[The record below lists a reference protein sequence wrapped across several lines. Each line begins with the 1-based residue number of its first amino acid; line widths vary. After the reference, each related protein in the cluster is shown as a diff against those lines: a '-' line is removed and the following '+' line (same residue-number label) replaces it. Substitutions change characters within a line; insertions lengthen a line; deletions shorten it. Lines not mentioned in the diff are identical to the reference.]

1 MNFPQNLSDMDYKIN
16 QKMASSKNSTNHD
29 IFKGVPS
36 NQMTINFSKDESNS
50 NSVDLKNNKINNL
63 KQKAYISTYDNEN
76 EKENEEVEEE
86 EINSDEY
93 VSSTMLDVDT
103 NTYINMT
110 NNTVVSNKE
119 DKNNNKINNKNK
131 NSIFTQGKL
140 KIKEND
146 TNINDILLN
155 NIQTIENEKEIEIRK
170 NTNDNITIKTNKA
183 NYKKTN
189 SNNSNDNNEMKKS
202 HHHNNKSDYFIN
214 NRPSSITKD
223 KKNNSNNSNSKDK
236 KGIFTPNNDSK
247 KKFKILRDM
256 IFKKLDQYQNKNI
269 YNAGQSNTINII
281 ENIEDNK
288 NDNENEIDN
297 NMISIN
303 NDIVKVD
310 MGVDKSKRNKTSR
323 MTNNNSISII
333 SNNSN
338 KNISVKAGQQQNM
351 RENNN
356 NKKKN
361 KINIYNKNII
371 KEIDTMNIDDQK
383 YEMIPQ
389 SIKKIKTQGRI
400 GKIVYSNQNKKNN
413 FIYISNNSNN
423 INTNS
428 NRNFNSPLVKKNN
441 RISPQNCI
449 NNVEYFNSI
458 CTHKNKKM
466 EENNYLKHN
475 NIHSLKN
482 LKSESLQK
490 NIKKYLLE
498 DEYLSVFPLNND
510 KQKMKILKDS
520 KNKKSVKYQNQ
531 NIKYNEDKYKK
542 INNNNIANRK
552 QIKSGNSAYS
562 KNFLNNCQNEHI
574 LNTISNHNKKVDFYN
589 NFKNN
594 NNLVQNKNSNI
605 SNKKISNE
613 KNNKNREL
621 SFNLAQDNNSSIKD
635 LLSLKKIKNLKNKF
649 ILQSPDLNLENG
661 GRNTNNCPSKKNN
674 PLTTRIKLDIMA
686 EENKNNIRK
695 NHTKYVVNTSNN
707 NANKKNSK
715 NSNSRKRI
723 IYIENNNLKNMNAKS
738 LLYNSLSP
746 NCQSIKQLVDK
757 SKINN
762 IKEMYGNLNYNNQG
776 RNTYNIYSSSKNN
789 YNTNNISNINNNI
802 NININSNKAFYKKI
816 QRDNVREKRSIGEST
831 INYND
836 NMSEF
841 QKSNLSANNKK
852 IIIFNN
858 VSNYNINHTENILN
872 HIDSI
877 RNDPNNGYKKTI
889 EILSPFASISNKNN
903 AHKKFYINKQNT
915 NSQKII
921 NNKIYSRDSKDKKN
935 NMTLIEQKNIY
946 LDNSKN
952 KNNYNHNYHN
962 IYNGNSNSNNSNSN
976 GNSNSNKYLYNKNAN
991 QKLNKNENVNINY
1004 GHNRVNSSQYNGINK
1019 INNNISNNFLQCSNS
1034 NDKERNTITN
1044 KSYGNLNLSKRAKD
1058 KNITNEIFEKIKKNY
1073 TKKSMSP
1080 IQK

>member
-1 MNFPQNLSDMDYKIN
+1 MNFPQNLSEMDYKIN
-16 QKMASSKNSTNHD
+16 QKMTSSKNSINQD
-29 IFKGVPS
+29 VFKVAPT

-50 NSVDLKNNKINNL
+50 NSIDLKSNKINNL
-63 KQKAYISTYDNEN
+63 KQKAFISTYDNEN

-103 NTYINMT
+103 NTYINLT
-110 NNTVVSNKE
+110 NNTVVTNKD
-119 DKNNNKINNKNK
+119 DKNNSKTNNKN
-131 NSIFTQGKL
+131 NIFTQGKL

-146 TNINDILLN
+146 NNLNEILLN
-155 NIQTIENEKEIEIRK
+155 NIQTIENEKEIEIKK
-170 NTNDNITIKTNKA
+170 NTNDNIIIKTNKT

-189 SNNSNDNNEMKKS
+189 SNNSNDNNEVKKA

-214 NRPSSITKD
+214 NRPSSTTKD

-269 YNAGQSNTINII
+269 YNVGQSNTINII

-288 NDNENEIDN
+288 IDNENENDN

-303 NDIVKVD
+303 NDIIKVD
-310 MGVDKSKRNKTSR
+310 MGVNKSKRNKTSR
-323 MTNNNSISII
+323 INNNNSISII

-338 KNISVKAGQQQNM
+338 KNISVKAGQHQNM
-351 RENNN
+351 RETN

-371 KEIDTMNIDDQK
+371 KEIGTINIDDQK

-423 INTNS
+423 NNMNS

-466 EENNYLKHN
+466 DENNYLKHN

-498 DEYLSVFPLNND
+498 DEYLSVFPLNNE

-520 KNKKSVKYQNQ
+520 KNKKSVKYQSQ

-542 INNNNIANRK
+542 IINNNIANRK
-552 QIKSGNSAYS
+552 QVKGGNSGYA
-562 KNFLNNCQNEHI
+562 KNLNNYQSEHI
-574 LNTISNHNKKVDFYN
+574 LNTISNHNKKVDFYSSV
-589 NFKNN
+589 KNN
-594 NNLVQNKNSNI
+594 NNVVQNKNSNI
-605 SNKKISNE
+605 SNKKVSNE

-621 SFNLAQDNNSSIKD
+621 SFNLAQDNSSIKD

-649 ILQSPDLNLENG
+649 ILQSPDLNFENG
-661 GRNTNNCPSKKNN
+661 GRNTNNYPTKKNN

-686 EENKNNIRK
+686 EENKNYIRK
-695 NHTKYVVNTSNN
+695 NQTKYIVNTSNS
-707 NANKKNSK
+707 NANKKNK
-715 NSNSRKRI
+715 NNSNSRKRI
-723 IYIENNNLKNMNAKS
+723 IYIENNNLKNVNAKS

-762 IKEMYGNLNYNNQG
+762 IKEMYSNLNYNNQG
-776 RNTYNIYSSSKNN
+776 RNSYNIYSSSKNN

-816 QRDNVREKRSIGEST
+816 QRDNVKDKRSIVEGT

-836 NMSEF
+836 NMSEY

-872 HIDSI
+872 NIDSI
-877 RNDPNNGYKKTI
+877 RNEPNNGYKKTI
-889 EILSPFASISNKNN
+889 EILSPFASINNKNN
-903 AHKKFYINKQNT
+903 QHKKFYVNKQNT

-935 NMTLIEQKNIY
+935 NMTLIEQKNMY

-952 KNNYNHNYHN
+952 KNNHNYHH
-962 IYNGNSNSNNSNSN
+962 IYNGNNSSN
-976 GNSNSNKYLYNKNAN
+976 NSNSNKYLYNKNAN

-1004 GHNRVNSSQYNGINK
+1004 HHNRVNSSQYNGINK
-1019 INNNISNNFLQCSNS
+1019 INNNISSNFYQCSNI

-1058 KNITNEIFEKIKKNY
+1058 KNITNEIFEKIQKNY

>member
-1 MNFPQNLSDMDYKIN
+1 MNFPQNLSEMDYKIH
-16 QKMASSKNSTNHD
+16 QKMTSSKNSINQD
-29 IFKGVPS
+29 IYKVGPS
-36 NQMTINFSKDESNS
+36 NQMTINFSKDEINS
-50 NSVDLKNNKINNL
+50 NSLDLKHNKINNL
-63 KQKAYISTYDNEN
+63 KQKAFISTYDNEN

-110 NNTVVSNKE
+110 NNTIVTNKD
-119 DKNNNKINNKNK
+119 DKNNNKISSKNK
-131 NSIFTQGKL
+131 NNIFTQGKL
-140 KIKEND
+140 KKKENEND
-146 TNINDILLN
+146 NNLNDILLN
-155 NIQTIENEKEIEIRK
+155 NIQTIENEKEIEIKK
-170 NTNDNITIKTNKA
+170 NTNDNITIKTNKT

-189 SNNSNDNNEMKKS
+189 SNNSNDNNNNEVKKV

-214 NRPSSITKD
+214 NRPCSISKD

-269 YNAGQSNTINII
+269 YNVGQSNTINII

-288 NDNENEIDN
+288 NDNENDNDN

-323 MTNNNSISII
+323 ITNNNSISII

-338 KNISVKAGQQQNM
+338 KNILVKAGQNQNI

-371 KEIDTMNIDDQK
+371 KEIGTINIDDQK

-389 SIKKIKTQGRI
+389 SMKKVKTQGRI

-466 EENNYLKHN
+466 DENNYLKHN

-490 NIKKYLLE
+490 SIKKYLLE
-498 DEYLSVFPLNND
+498 DEYLSVFPLSID

-520 KNKKSVKYQNQ
+520 KNKKAVKFQNQ

-542 INNNNIANRK
+542 INNNNIGSRK
-552 QIKSGNSAYS
+552 QMKSGNSAFA
-562 KNFLNNCQNEHI
+562 KNNLNNYQNEHI
-574 LNTISNHNKKVDFYN
+574 LNTISNHNKKVDFYS

-621 SFNLAQDNNSSIKD
+621 SFNLAQDNNSIKD

-649 ILQSPDLNLENG
+649 ILQSPDINLENG
-661 GRNTNNCPSKKNN
+661 GRNTNNYQTKKNN

-695 NHTKYVVNTSNN
+695 NHTKYVVNTSNS
-707 NANKKNSK
+707 NANKKKQN

-723 IYIENNNLKNMNAKS
+723 IYIENNNLKNMNTKS

-816 QRDNVREKRSIGEST
+816 QRDNIKEKRSIGEST

-836 NMSEF
+836 NMSEY

-872 HIDSI
+872 NIDSI
-877 RNDPNNGYKKTI
+877 RNDPNNGYKKPI
-889 EILSPFASISNKNN
+889 EILSPFASINNKNN
-903 AHKKFYINKQNT
+903 AHKKFYVNKQNT

-952 KNNYNHNYHN
+952 KNNHNHNYQH
-962 IYNGNSNSNNSNSN
+962 IYNGNSSSN
-976 GNSNSNKYLYNKNAN
+976 NSNSNKYLYNKNAN
-991 QKLNKNENVNINY
+991 QRLNKNENANINY
-1004 GHNRVNSSQYNGINK
+1004 GHNRINSSQYNGISK

-1058 KNITNEIFEKIKKNY
+1058 KNINNEIFEKIQKNY

>member
-16 QKMASSKNSTNHD
+16 QKMASSKNSTNQD
-29 IFKGVPS
+29 ILKGVPS
-36 NQMTINFSKDESNS
+36 NPMTINFSKDENNS
-50 NSVDLKNNKINNL
+50 NSVDLNNNKINNL
-63 KQKAYISTYDNEN
+63 KQKAYISAYDNEN
-76 EKENEEVEEE
+76 EKENEEEEEE

-93 VSSTMLDVDT
+93 VSSTNLDVDT
-103 NTYINMT
+103 NTYINLT
-110 NNTVVSNKE
+110 NNTVVTNKE
-119 DKNNNKINNKNK
+119 DKNNNKINSKNK
-131 NSIFTQGKL
+131 NSMLTQGKL

-146 TNINDILLN
+146 NNLNDILLN
-155 NIQTIENEKEIEIRK
+155 NIQTIENEKEIEIKK
-170 NTNDNITIKTNKA
+170 NTNDNIAIKTNKT

-189 SNNSNDNNEMKKS
+189 SNNSNDNNNEVKKV
-202 HHHNNKSDYFIN
+202 HHHNNKSDYFVN
-214 NRPSSITKD
+214 NRPSSISKD

-236 KGIFTPNNDSK
+236 KGIFTPSNDSK

-269 YNAGQSNTINII
+269 YSVGQSNTINII

-288 NDNENEIDN
+288 NDIENDNDNDN

-323 MTNNNSISII
+323 ITNNNSISII

-338 KNISVKAGQQQNM
+338 KNISVKAGQYQNM
-351 RENNN
+351 RENN

-371 KEIDTMNIDDQK
+371 KEIDTINIDDQK

-413 FIYISNNSNN
+413 FVYISNNSNN
-423 INTNS
+423 ININS
-428 NRNFNSPLVKKNN
+428 NRNFNSPLIKKNN

-458 CTHKNKKM
+458 CTHKNKKV
-466 EENNYLKHN
+466 EENIYLKHS

-520 KNKKSVKYQNQ
+520 KNKKSIKYQNQ

-542 INNNNIANRK
+542 INNNNIANKK

-562 KNFLNNCQNEHI
+562 KNFMNNYQSEHI
-574 LNTISNHNKKVDFYN
+574 LNTISNHNKKVDFYS

-605 SNKKISNE
+605 SKKISNE

-621 SFNLAQDNNSSIKD
+621 SFNLAQENNSSIKD
-635 LLSLKKIKNLKNKF
+635 LLSLKKIKNLKNKY
-649 ILQSPDLNLENG
+649 ILQSPDVNLENG
-661 GRNTNNCPSKKNN
+661 GRNTNNYQTKKNN

-695 NHTKYVVNTSNN
+695 NHTKYVVNISNN
-707 NANKKNSK
+707 NANKKNK
-715 NSNSRKRI
+715 NNSNSRKRI
-723 IYIENNNLKNMNAKS
+723 IYIENNHLKNMNTKS

-762 IKEMYGNLNYNNQG
+762 IKEMYDNINYNNQG

-802 NININSNKAFYKKI
+802 NININSNSNKAFYKKI
-816 QRDNVREKRSIGEST
+816 QRENVRDKRSIGEST

-836 NMSEF
+836 NMSEY

-872 HIDSI
+872 NIDSI

-889 EILSPFASISNKNN
+889 EILSPFARINNKNN
-903 AHKKFYINKQNT
+903 AHKKFYVNKQNT

-921 NNKIYSRDSKDKKN
+921 NSKIYSRDSKDKKN

-952 KNNYNHNYHN
+952 KNNHNHNYHH
-962 IYNGNSNSNNSNSN
+962 IYNGNISSN
-976 GNSNSNKYLYNKNAN
+976 NSNSNKYLYNKNVN
-991 QKLNKNENVNINY
+991 QKLNKNENMNINY
-1004 GHNRVNSSQYNGINK
+1004 GHNRVNSSQYNGITK
-1019 INNNISNNFLQCSNS
+1019 INNNNISNNFIQGSIS

-1058 KNITNEIFEKIKKNY
+1058 KNITNEIFEKIQKNY

>member
-1 MNFPQNLSDMDYKIN
+1 MNFPQNLSDMDYRIN
-16 QKMASSKNSTNHD
+16 QKMTSSKNSANQD
-29 IFKGVPS
+29 IFKVASS
-36 NQMTINFSKDESNS
+36 NQMAINFSKDESNS
-50 NSVDLKNNKINNL
+50 NSIDLKNNKINNL
-63 KQKAYISTYDNEN
+63 KQKAYISTYDNENEN

-110 NNTVVSNKE
+110 NNTVVTNKE
-119 DKNNNKINNKNK
+119 DKNSKASNKNK
-131 NSIFTQGKL
+131 NSTFTQGKL
-140 KIKEND
+140 KVKEND
-146 TNINDILLN
+146 NNLNDILLN
-155 NIQTIENEKEIEIRK
+155 NIQTIESEKEYEIKK
-170 NTNDNITIKTNKA
+170 NTNDNIAIKTNKT

-189 SNNSNDNNEMKKS
+189 SNNSNDNNNNNEVKKV

-223 KKNNSNNSNSKDK
+223 KKNNSNNSNSKEDK

-269 YNAGQSNTINII
+269 YNVGQSNTINII

-288 NDNENEIDN
+288 NDNDNENDN
-297 NMISIN
+297 NIISIN
-303 NDIVKVD
+303 NDIIKVD
-310 MGVDKSKRNKTSR
+310 MGVNKSKRNKTSR
-323 MTNNNSISII
+323 MTNNNSISVI

-338 KNISVKAGQQQNM
+338 KNISVKAGQYQNIN
-351 RENNN
+351 ENNNNN

-361 KINIYNKNII
+361 KINIYSKNII
-371 KEIDTMNIDDQK
+371 KEIDTINIEDQK

-389 SIKKIKTQGRI
+389 SMKKIKTQGRI

-423 INTNS
+423 SNINS
-428 NRNFNSPLVKKNN
+428 NRNFNSPLIKKNN

-466 EENNYLKHN
+466 DENNYLKHS

-490 NIKKYLLE
+490 SIKKYLLE
-498 DEYLSVFPLNND
+498 DEYLSVFPLGND

-520 KNKKSVKYQNQ
+520 KNKKAVKYQ

-552 QIKSGNSAYS
+552 QIKSGNSAYA
-562 KNFLNNCQNEHI
+562 KNFMNNYQNEHI
-574 LNTISNHNKKVDFYN
+574 LNTISNHNKKVELYGN
-589 NFKNN
+589 IKNN

-605 SNKKISNE
+605 SNKRISNE

-621 SFNLAQDNNSSIKD
+621 SFNLQQDNNSSIKD
-635 LLSLKKIKNLKNKF
+635 LLSLKKIKNIKNKF
-649 ILQSPDLNLENG
+649 ILQSPDLNMENG
-661 GRNTNNCPSKKNN
+661 GRNTNNYPTKKNN

-695 NHTKYVVNTSNN
+695 NQTKYIVNTSNS
-707 NANKKNSK
+707 NANKKNK
-715 NSNSRKRI
+715 NNSNSRKRI
-723 IYIENNNLKNMNAKS
+723 IYIENNNLKNMNPKS

-757 SKINN
+757 NKINN
-762 IKEMYGNLNYNNQG
+762 IKEMYGNINYNNQG

-816 QRDNVREKRSIGEST
+816 QRDNIKDKRSIGENT

-836 NMSEF
+836 NMSEY

-872 HIDSI
+872 NIDSI

-889 EILSPFASISNKNN
+889 EILSPFASINNKNN
-903 AHKKFYINKQNT
+903 QHKKFYVNKQNT

-921 NNKIYSRDSKDKKN
+921 NSKIYSRDSKDKKN
-935 NMTLIEQKNIY
+935 NITLIEQKNIY

-952 KNNYNHNYHN
+952 KNNHNYHH
-962 IYNGNSNSNNSNSN
+962 IYNGNNSSN
-976 GNSNSNKYLYNKNAN
+976 NSNSNKYLYNKNAN
-991 QKLNKNENVNINY
+991 QKLNKNENLNIHY
-1004 GHNRVNSSQYNGINK
+1004 GHTRVNSSQYNGINK
-1019 INNNISNNFLQCSNS
+1019 INNNISNNFTHCSNS

-1058 KNITNEIFEKIKKNY
+1058 KNIANEIFEKIHKNY